1 MVIGLVIM
9 EKHLI
14 IKTVVQNSID
24 IRAVSYVVSNTVVRF
39 EFTPSQGVIIN
50 QIRSCED
57 KVG

>member
-1 MVIGLVIM
+1 M

-50 QIRSCED
+50 QIRLYED

>member
-9 EKHLI
+9 EKQLI
-14 IKTVVQNSID
+14 IKTVVQNSVD
-24 IRAVSYVVSNTVVRF
+24 IRTVFYVVSNTVVRF
-39 EFTPSQGVIIN
+39 EFTLSQSVIIN